1 MVIRVREAGSV
12 RGITVP
18 CPLGLAR
25 FVVALI
31 PQRVFDNMMEN
42 AGDRIP
48 QEDREEAQMAMSGLS
63 LNKRTVLDI
72 LDAVGDVAREFKG
85 LEIVHVESADGDR
98 VSICL

>member
-1 MVIRVREAGSV
+1 MVVRVRDGETG

-18 CPLGLAR
+18 CPIGLAR

-42 AGDRIP
+42 AGNKIP
-48 QEDREEAQMAMSGLS
+48 EEDREEAQKAMSGLS
-63 LNKRTVLDI
+63 LDKRMILDI
-72 LDAVGDVAREFKG
+72 LDAVGDVAREFRG
-85 LEIVHVESADGDR
+85 LEVVHVESADGDR

>member
-1 MVIRVREAGSV
+1 MVVRVRDGETG
-12 RGITVP
+12 RRITVP

-72 LDAVGDVAREFKG
+72 LDAVADVARTFKG

>member
-1 MVIRVREAGSV
+1 MVIRVREAGST

-48 QEDREEAQMAMSGLS
+48 QEDREEAARAMSGMS
-63 LNKRTVLDI
+63 LDKRMILDI
-72 LDAVGDVAREFKG
+72 LDVACGIAREFKG
-85 LEIVHVESADGDR
+85 LEIIHVEGADGDW

>member
-1 MVIRVREAGSV
+1 MVIRVRDGETG
-12 RGITVP
+12 RRITVP

-72 LDAVGDVAREFKG
+72 LDAVGDIAREFKG
-85 LEIVHVESADGDR
+85 LEIVHVESADGDW

>member
-1 MVIRVREAGSV
+1 MVVRVRDGETG
-12 RGITVP
+12 RRITVP

>member
-1 MVIRVREAGSV
+1 MVVRVREAGSV

-18 CPLGLAR
+18 CPIGLVR

-31 PQRVFDNMMEN
+31 PRRVFDNMMEN

-48 QEDREEAQMAMSGLS
+48 EEDREEAQRAMSGLS
-63 LNKRTVLDI
+63 LDKRMILDI
-72 LDAVGDVAREFKG
+72 LDVVGGIAREFKG

-98 VSICL
+98 VSIVL

>member
-1 MVIRVREAGSV
+1 MVIRVRDGESG
-12 RGITVP
+12 RRITVP

-48 QEDREEAQMAMSGLS
+48 QEDREEAQRAMSGMS
-63 LNKRTVLDI
+63 MDKRMILDI
-72 LDAVGDVAREFKG
+72 LDVACGIAREFKG
-85 LEIVHVESADGDR
+85 LEIIHVESADGDR

>member
-48 QEDREEAQMAMSGLS
+48 EEDREEAQMAMSVS
-63 LNKRTVLDI
+63 MDKRTVMDI